1 MPIFTGISVIV
12 YYKIIFFIIL
22 IKIIII
28 FIIIIIPL
36 LFKIIW
42 IFSENL
48 CHPQLKKAVISP
60 DSITIISRS
69 R

>member
-12 YYKIIFFIIL
+12 YYKII
-22 IKIIII
+22 
-28 FIIIIIPL
+28 PL

-42 IFSENL
+42 ILSENL

-60 DSITIISRS
+60 DSMTIISRS